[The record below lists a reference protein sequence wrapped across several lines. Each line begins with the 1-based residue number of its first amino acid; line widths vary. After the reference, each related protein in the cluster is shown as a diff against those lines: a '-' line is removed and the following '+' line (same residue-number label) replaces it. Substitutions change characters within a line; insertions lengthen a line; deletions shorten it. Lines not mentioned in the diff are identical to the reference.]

1 MCVPDRGV
9 VQGEA
14 DGIVEGQTEG
24 LVHILTASSAI
35 KEIRLEVVED
45 REEDAARLVGR
56 DIAVGARNALRDGGC
71 QWQVSTTICKMIII
85 LTVGGGCESND

>member
-1 MCVPDRGV
+1 M
-9 VQGEA
+9 QGEA

-71 QWQVSTTICKMIII
+71 QWQVSTTMRCKMIII